1 MTTILGVELDCLGED
16 DGTFVGTVRACSAA
30 PLFFLRLSDASAS
43 RAVVPGQTRLAP
55 FASRDEKEEAM
66 SRLRCCVRGALS
78 LAVLCTSLSAALPVA
93 PAAADAGSAE
103 PPGYRAFVDQGLQE
117 YDAGHFTEARALFW
131 QAYSLERNARV
142 MRCLGMTEFELRNY
156 RDSASWLA
164 QSLGSEVFPLTPEL
178 RVETT
183 DLLSRAR
190 GFIAQL
196 QLSVAPENT
205 TVVIDGAPSQLVSGG
220 AVLLEA
226 GDHTLTFRA
235 PGYVTQ
241 QRVLKARGGDV
252 HTLHVALAEEA
263 PVRRELAPAS
273 DPAPVEPEPS
283 RFFVVPRFT
292 LVMPGK
298 GTYQDVCSEELCE
311 EGAVDL
317 EQRYSRNAAPMLGVD
332 LVYAPTPEL
341 RVGLGLHMQL
351 NQTTWT
357 FASGYDSEFGRAF
370 WVPAVGEYR
379 IPLRPALEL
388 PVRAIV
394 GLSLVRAGT
403 DLKRV
408 GDSANTH
415 CERVREQG
423 GECSVAGPPAA
434 GVIVG
439 VGPGIARKVGTTTLR
454 ADVML
459 GYQWTRLVELEVQDD
474 GASLSDRQ
482 TDGTFI
488 AALSVAVE
496 L

>member
-1 MTTILGVELDCLGED
+1 M
-16 DGTFVGTVRACSAA
+16 
-30 PLFFLRLSDASAS
+30 
-43 RAVVPGQTRLAP
+43 RLAR
-55 FASRDEKEEAM
+55 FASREEKEEAM

-78 LAVLCTSLSAALPVA
+78 LGVLCTSLSGTLLLVAVPVA
-93 PAAADAGSAE
+93 AQAGWAE
-103 PPGYRAFVDQGLQE
+103 PPGYRAFVDQGLLE

-131 QAYSLERNARV
+131 QAYSLEPNARV
-142 MRCLGMTEFELRNY
+142 MRCLGMAEFELRNY
-156 RDSASWLA
+156 RDSAGWLT
-164 QSLGSEVFPLTPEL
+164 QSLASDVFPLTPAL
-178 RVETT
+178 RIETT
-183 DLLSRAR
+183 DLLRRAR
-190 GFIAQL
+190 GFTAPL
-196 QLSVAPENT
+196 KLSVAPDNT
-205 TVVIDGAPSQLVSGG
+205 TVSIDGAPAQSATPG
-220 AVLLEA
+220 AILLEA

-235 PGYVTQ
+235 PGYVTE
-241 QRVLKARGGDV
+241 QRTVKARGGDI
-252 HTLHVALAEEA
+252 HTLSVALVAE
-263 PVRRELAPAS
+263 PLVRREPAPAP
-273 DPAPVEPEPS
+273 DPVQVEPEPS

-298 GTYQDVCSEELCE
+298 GTYHDVCSEELCE
-311 EGAVDL
+311 DGAVDL

-332 LVYAPTPEL
+332 LEYALTPEL

-351 NQTTWT
+351 NRTTWT

-370 WVPAVGEYR
+370 WIPAVGEYR

-394 GLSLVRAGT
+394 GLSLVRAGR

-415 CERVREQG
+415 CERLREQG
-423 GECSVAGPPAA
+423 GECSVSGPPAA

-439 VGPGIARKVGTTTLR
+439 VGPGIARQVGATTLR

-474 GASLSDRQ
+474 GVSSSDRQ